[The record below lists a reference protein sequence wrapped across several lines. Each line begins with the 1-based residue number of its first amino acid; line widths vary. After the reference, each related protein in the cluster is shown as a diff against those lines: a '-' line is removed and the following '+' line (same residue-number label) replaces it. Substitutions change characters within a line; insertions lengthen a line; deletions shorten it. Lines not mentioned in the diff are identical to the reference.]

1 MLKPGSNLQ
10 KAVVAGFS
18 MSGSLLAFGIFGY
31 LVSKKYDNQLL
42 SSLYKSKTNGISIK
56 VTDDDLYFYGIP
68 ANNEINF
75 INTELIN
82 RGILTNSN

>member
-31 LVSKKYDNQLL
+31 LVSKKYDNQIFLL
-42 SSLYKSKTNGISIK
+42 FGLILGTAFGLYEIFRQMKKWIFLYLIFVFPYSVLFQFFFIWISLT
-56 VTDDDLYFYGIP
+56 
-68 ANNEINF
+68 
-75 INTELIN
+75 
-82 RGILTNSN
+82 

>member
-31 LVSKKYDNQLL
+31 MVSKKYDNQIFLL
-42 SSLYKSKTNGISIK
+42 FGLILGTAFGLY
-56 VTDDDLYFYGIP
+56 
-68 ANNEINF
+68 EIF
-75 INTELIN
+75 
-82 RGILTNSN
+82 RQMKK